1 MKLLGAIGE
10 RSRSL
15 RGKAAL
21 LAAGAATMILLAS
34 FLTGRD
40 RPRVFAVDQREINRT
55 ISAEDLALMYVQNR
69 RDFEVVDLRSPESYE
84 RGHIKNAIQCT
95 GCHADRS
102 DARNRQKV
110 MPDFNKKII
119 LYTETGKEAVR
130 LPRVLASHAGLFL
143 LSGGYEAWESQILQP
158 QIVGED
164 DSPETVLRKKRQNA
178 IYQFFTGKQEA
189 APLDEPKTIKK
200 RASHGLG
207 KSEGC

>member
-1 MKLLGAIGE
+1 MKILAIIW
-10 RSRSL
+10 SR
-15 RGKAAL
+15 APFI
-21 LAAGAATMILLAS
+21 AAGLATMILLAS

-55 ISAEDLALMYVQNR
+55 ISPEELALMYVQNR
-69 RDFEVVDLRSPESYE
+69 RDFEVLDLRSAESYE

-95 GCHADRS
+95 GCHADRN
-102 DARNRQKV
+102 DARSRQKI

-130 LPRVLASHAGLFL
+130 LPRVLASHDELFL
-143 LSGGYEAWESQILQP
+143 LKGGYEAWEGQILQP
-158 QIVGED
+158 RIITDD

-189 APLDEPKTIKK
+189 APPMEEGKTIKK
-200 RASHGLG
+200 RATHSPG